1 MSHWKMCH
9 VTFGVKYQA
18 TIVASDAHTKAFVV
32 CSWNLLLAFKTE
44 SEIGESLFTSVIQVF
59 NLQTWPF
66 YKMSVWWLFA
76 QCCSLYLCEYLHRI
90 IILMSHLSGVTQ
102 QWFGVRSSLSVL
114 LISKVFPDP
123 DQIFICH
130 PPTVKFKEL
139 WWLQPLKDK
148 PPATLTLSGSS

>member
-18 TIVASDAHTKAFVV
+18 TIVASAAHTKAFVV

-59 NLQTWPF
+59 SLQTWPF

-102 QWFGVRSSLSVL
+102 QWFGVCTLLCRSCSSQRYSL
-114 LISKVFPDP
+114 
-123 DQIFICH
+123 
-130 PPTVKFKEL
+130 
-139 WWLQPLKDK
+139 
-148 PPATLTLSGSS
+148 TLTKYSSATHLQWNLKNCDDCNL